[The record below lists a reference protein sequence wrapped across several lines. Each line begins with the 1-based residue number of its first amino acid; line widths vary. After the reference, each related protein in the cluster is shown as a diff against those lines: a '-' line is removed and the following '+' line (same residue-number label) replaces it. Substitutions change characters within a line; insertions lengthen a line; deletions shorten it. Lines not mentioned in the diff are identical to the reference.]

1 MRDDNHDDE
10 SGRRGPSRNRLQKK
24 LDELKLRGDLHHLQ
38 QLQRVQFGQR
48 GFLRPQIIELFEEQP
63 MNGVDI
69 MNKLQEMSRGWYRPS
84 PGSIYPLL
92 EQLEREGMI
101 RKNQDGK
108 FELAPE
114 FAKKSGVADDV
125 ASALSALESNASYLE
140 DIKRADAARLQKCA
154 DRIEKLAKRLEAL
167 NGATQSGRGQ

>member
-1 MRDDNHDDE
+1 MKDENQDDE
-10 SGRRGPSRNRLQKK
+10 SGRRGSRRDRLQRKI
-24 LDELKLRGDLHHLQ
+24 EQFH
-38 QLQRVQFGQR
+38 QLQRMQFGQR

-92 EQLEREGMI
+92 EQLEREGVI
-101 RKNQDGK
+101 VKNQDAK
-108 FELAPE
+108 FELTPE

-140 DIKRADAARLQKCA
+140 DIQRADAARLQKCA
-154 DRIEKLAKRLEAL
+154 DRIERLAKRLEAL
-167 NGATQSGRGQ
+167 KGATQSGRGR

>member
-1 MRDDNHDDE
+1 MKQDQDSEDGKHGSR
-10 SGRRGPSRNRLQKK
+10 RNRLQRKI
-24 LDELKLRGDLHHLQ
+24 EQFHQLR
-38 QLQRVQFGQR
+38 QLQDLQRMQFGQR
-48 GFLRPQIIELFEEQP
+48 GFLRPQILELFGEQP

-101 RKNQDGK
+101 AKNKDGK
-108 FELAPE
+108 FELTSE

-125 ASALSALESNASYLE
+125 ASALLALESNASYLE
-140 DIKRADAARLQKCA
+140 DLQKTDAARLQKCG
-154 DRIEKLAKRLEAL
+154 DRIENLAKRFEAL
-167 NGATQSGRGQ
+167 KGATQSGRGQ